1 MKVDIVLPQNV
12 KCNIALKLNTIFT
25 AIENI
30 TPLEIKD
37 WVDANVNDLSDVRS
51 LLTLLLIYMKAG

>member
-25 AIENI
+25 AIENR
-30 TPLEIKD
+30 TPLEIED
-37 WVDANVNDLSDVRS
+37 WVDANVNDLSDVRR